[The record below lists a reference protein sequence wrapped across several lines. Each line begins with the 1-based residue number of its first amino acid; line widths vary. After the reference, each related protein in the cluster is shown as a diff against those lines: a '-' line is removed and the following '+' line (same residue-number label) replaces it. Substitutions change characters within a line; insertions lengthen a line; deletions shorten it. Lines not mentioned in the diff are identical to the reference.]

1 MKYITLVALCF
12 LTVLTVCAQ
21 KRLVFTDTL
30 NSHKPV
36 IVKEH
41 DNVRLLYVGY
51 LGQIQTIYGKIEMI
65 NDSLIRFED
74 NWTVRT
80 SDILGFRRFSKYRE
94 LLQSGTQI
102 VTFVGLLVTINE
114 VSTNTN
120 LTGLERVGISF
131 GAGIVASTI
140 NNLLFPTRIKYFMR
154 NGWTVR
160 VEEHR

>member
-1 MKYITLVALCF
+1 MKYIAFITLCF
-12 LTVLTVCAQ
+12 FVVLSVSAQ
-21 KRLVFTDTL
+21 KKLVFTDTI
-30 NSHKPV
+30 NNHKPV
-36 IVKEH
+36 VIKEY

-80 SDILGFRRFSKYRE
+80 SDILGFRRFSKYRD
-94 LLQSGTQI
+94 LLQGGTQV
-102 VTFVGLLVTINE
+102 VTLVGSLYAYIALGN
-114 VSTNTN
+114 SPN
-120 LTGLERVGISF
+120 LSGIEKFGISF
-131 GAGIVASTI
+131 GVGLAASSI

-160 VEEHR
+160 VEDNR

>member
-1 MKYITLVALCF
+1 MKYIALIILCLF
-12 LTVLTVCAQ
+12 TVLTACAQ
-21 KRLVFTDTL
+21 KRLVFTDTQ
-30 NSHKPV
+30 NNHKPV
-36 IVKEH
+36 IIKEH
-41 DNVRLLYVGY
+41 DNVRLLYMGY

-80 SDILGFRRFSKYRE
+80 GDILGFRRFSKHRD

-102 VTFVGLLVTINE
+102 ITFVGVLATISVVAN
-114 VSTNTN
+114 NNN
-120 LTGLERVGISF
+120 LSGFERFGISF
-131 GAGIVASTI
+131 GVGLAATGI

-160 VEEHR
+160 TEENR